1 MEPTSIKG
9 ILQNVLSRTGLDKKI
24 EDCRALLLWD
34 DIASNLA
41 SSTEPV
47 GINRGRMTVNV
58 TDSVVLHQLTFYKEK
73 YIDKINLMLGKRVVR
88 DIVFRIGKVEKVKK
102 VKETRD
108 EYIEKLHS
116 VKLDENEMARIDEII
131 AQVDDEEIQ
140 NSLREIFI
148 SQSKLTKMRKGEI

>member
-9 ILQNVLSRTGLDKKI
+9 ILQNVLSRTGLDKKM

-41 SSTEPV
+41 AHTEPV

-58 TDSVVLHQLTFYKEK
+58 TDSVILHQLTFYKEK

-88 DIVFRIGKVEKVKK
+88 DIVFRIGKVEKIKK

-116 VKLDENEMARIDEII
+116 VKLDKNEIARIDEIV

-148 SQSKLTKMRKGEI
+148 SQSKLTKMRKGEV